1 MSSTDNAARP
11 NADNDPSVVPVMV
24 PDQTADRQAWMDALA
39 KATPEAVAA
48 GWKQVL
54 SAVAA
59 NGGNADHLG
68 FGHLRQPEFGLVMV
82 RGRSGGTGDPF
93 NLGEMTVT
101 RCSIALD
108 DGRIGHAWV
117 GGRDK
122 RHAETAAL
130 CDGLLQPA
138 EPENRTTT
146 VWRQAIESELV
157 GPLLAARAERH
168 AAVRRKAAA
177 TKVEFFTMVRG
188 ED

>member
-1 MSSTDNAARP
+1 MSSTNGQRGPEPEATPGPHLDGG
-11 NADNDPSVVPVMV
+11 V
-24 PDQTADRQAWMDALA
+24 ADRQAWMGVLA
-39 KATPEAVAA
+39 KAEPDAVADC
-48 GWKQVL
+48 WKHVL
-54 SAVAA
+54 SAVATD
-59 NGGNADHLG
+59 GGNADDLG

-101 RCSIALD
+101 RCSVALD

-117 GGRDK
+117 GGRNK
-122 RHAETAAL
+122 RHAEIAAL

-138 EPENRTTT
+138 EPESVTTT
-146 VWRQAIESELV
+146 LWRQAVEAEVIE
-157 GPLLAARAERH
+157 PLRAAESERH
-168 AAVRRKAAA
+168 AAIRRKAAA